1 MTEAFIFT
9 TTIKVDSTT
18 LVVMLVSAGLGSYI
32 GAGII
37 SKMDDK
43 KVQLIMGIALFVTS
57 VLMFLGLPWV
67 NMLPGGGNEIGLT
80 GTKLIIGAVGKTLYL
95 VRL

>member
-43 KVQLIMGIALFVTS
+43 KSS
-57 VLMFLGLPWV
+57 VNNGNSIICNICVNVPWITLGKYATRWR
-67 NMLPGGGNEIGLT
+67 
-80 GTKLIIGAVGKTLYL
+80 K
-95 VRL
+95 